1 MRTVPEFL
9 TPGEQELGLREA
21 SWRDGETA
29 GELVLQVEPGL
40 VSREPEGD
48 IEALP

>member
-1 MRTVPEFL
+1 MVPEFF
-9 TPGEQELGLREA
+9 TPGEQKLGLREA
-21 SWRDGETA
+21 SWCDGETA

-48 IEALP
+48 VEALL